1 MQLWPFQGNSGSRV
15 VREAASRTVF
25 VFYSVYIFIKVP
37 VIYKLFNY
45 IPTSQIYVQLDP
57 QLIIFFPLI
66 SKAQNLS
73 FHVCLACIRVSSNK
87 IHILNID
94 FFNEYS
100 YLLFLIF
107 YYGPFFTL
115 SCILCIQNKIRLGY
129 SSSHKLK
136 RLIFLKLK

>member
-57 QLIIFFPLI
+57 
-66 SKAQNLS
+66 
-73 FHVCLACIRVSSNK
+73 
-87 IHILNID
+87 
-94 FFNEYS
+94 
-100 YLLFLIF
+100 
-107 YYGPFFTL
+107 
-115 SCILCIQNKIRLGY
+115 
-129 SSSHKLK
+129 
-136 RLIFLKLK
+136 